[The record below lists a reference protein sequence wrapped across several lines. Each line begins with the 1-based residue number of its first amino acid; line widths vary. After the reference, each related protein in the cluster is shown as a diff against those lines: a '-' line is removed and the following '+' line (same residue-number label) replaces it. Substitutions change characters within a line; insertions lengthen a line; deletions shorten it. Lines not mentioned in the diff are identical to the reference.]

1 MRNQVMA
8 LLVGSLITMPAIAS
22 TDQQIGMAVGLA
34 AAIRCSVE
42 KNLLT
47 EAEEIPLL
55 EYHLEKNKIEH
66 LNEYLSSD
74 KGQTAT
80 RIVVSS
86 FMDDKCN
93 IATKNR
99 KEMQRLNK
107 LILFYAPDS
116 ND

>member
-1 MRNQVMA
+1 MRNHVVT
-8 LLVGSLITMPAIAS
+8 LLVGSFIAMPVFAS
-22 TDQQIGMAVGLA
+22 SDQQVGMAVGLA

-42 KNLLT
+42 KNLIT
-47 EAEEIPLL
+47 EVEEIPLL

-93 IATKNR
+93 ISTKDR

-116 ND
+116 DN

>member
-1 MRNQVMA
+1 MRNQVA
-8 LLVGSLITMPAIAS
+8 TLLVGSFIAMPAIAS
-22 TDQQIGMAVGLA
+22 TDQQVGMAVGLA

-42 KNLLT
+42 KNLIT

-93 IATKNR
+93 ISTKDR

-116 ND
+116 DN

>member
-8 LLVGSLITMPAIAS
+8 LLVGSFIAMPAIAS
-22 TDQQIGMAVGLA
+22 TDQQLGMAVGLA
-34 AAIRCSVE
+34 AAIKCSVE
-42 KNLLT
+42 KDLIT
-47 EAEEIPLL
+47 EAEEVPLL
-55 EYHLEKNKIEH
+55 EYHLEKNKIKH
-66 LNEYLSSD
+66 LNEYLYSE

-80 RIVVSS
+80 RIVISS

-93 IATKNR
+93 ISTKNR